1 MRRIIETDENG
12 NIRITGNSHTE
23 IWMTAWEMAELF
35 NATVP
40 SIQKEIKAVRKSG
53 IFTDYEVCKY
63 IRMENGYSADIFN
76 LDIIIAVAY
85 RVNTFYTHA
94 FRKWLKKKP
103 FQKISRNKNPYSSCL
118 TKGISVKDGIGNE
131 KADGHSR
138 LGDCPSAFPMFSRSL
153 VLCHSSALR

>member
-1 MRRIIETDENG
+1 MRRIIKTDENG
-12 NIRITGNSHTE
+12 NIHIAGNSHTE

-85 RVNTFYTHA
+85 RVNTFYAHV
-94 FRKWLKKKP
+94 FRKWLK
-103 FQKISRNKNPYSSCL
+103 
-118 TKGISVKDGIGNE
+118 E
-131 KADGHSR
+131 KAVSENKQEQKSVFILLDKRHF
-138 LGDCPSAFPMFSRSL
+138 C
-153 VLCHSSALR
+153 

>member
-76 LDIIIAVAY
+76 LDIIFAVAY
-85 RVNTFYTHA
+85 RVNTFYTH
-94 FRKWLKKKP
+94 
-103 FQKISRNKNPYSSCL
+103 
-118 TKGISVKDGIGNE
+118 VKDGIGNE

>member
-1 MRRIIETDENG
+1 
-12 NIRITGNSHTE
+12 
-23 IWMTAWEMAELF
+23 MTAWEMAELF

-85 RVNTFYTHA
+85 RVNTVLCPCFPQVA
-94 FRKWLKKKP
+94 ERKSRFRK
-103 FQKISRNKNPYSSCL
+103 
-118 TKGISVKDGIGNE
+118 
-131 KADGHSR
+131 
-138 LGDCPSAFPMFSRSL
+138 
-153 VLCHSSALR
+153 

>member
-53 IFTDYEVCKY
+53 IFSDYEVCKY

-76 LDIIIAVAY
+76 LDIIFAVAY

-94 FRKWLKKKP
+94 FRKWLKKKAVSENKQE
-103 FQKISRNKNPYSSCL
+103 QK
-118 TKGISVKDGIGNE
+118 SVFILLDKR
-131 KADGHSR
+131 HF
-138 LGDCPSAFPMFSRSL
+138 C
-153 VLCHSSALR
+153 